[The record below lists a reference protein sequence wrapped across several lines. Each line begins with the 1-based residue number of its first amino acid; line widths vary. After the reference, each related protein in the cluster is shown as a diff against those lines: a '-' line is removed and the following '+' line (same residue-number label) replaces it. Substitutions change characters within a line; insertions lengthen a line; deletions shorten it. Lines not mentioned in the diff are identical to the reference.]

1 MATLADIWE
10 QPGRIITNVAK
21 RPSGIYVSLGHKT
34 YAAAVDAA
42 REWQPLLAADE
53 IADDWVVAEAP

>member
-1 MATLADIWE
+1 MATLADIWG
-10 QPGRIITNVAK
+10 QPVRIITNVAK

-42 REWQPLLAADE
+42 REWQPLLAAD
-53 IADDWVVAEAP
+53 